1 MNIFEELYSNS
12 LFSDDEICSI
22 THYGTPRH
30 SGRYPWGSGENP
42 YQHSGDFLA
51 RVEKLQKEGYSEKE
65 IADKVNCSLKE
76 LRTYKAIAKAER
88 RADDVGRVQNM
99 NKKGLSKSEISK
111 ITGLPYSTVE
121 LYLKESADA
130 KRTSAQDT
138 ADYLKQQIKEK
149 GIIDVGLGVELDLN
163 VSRNNIDEAIII
175 LKAEGYPVY
184 PRRINN
190 PTNPDVSTTYLLAC
204 PEGTEY
210 EEVYKPGAI
219 HSIKDYT
226 SHDGGKTFK
235 TFQYPESLDSSRM
248 KIRYADEGGKE
259 RDGLIEIRPG
269 VEDLSLGNS
278 HYAQVRILVDGTH
291 YIKGMAVYNPDLP
304 EGCDILVNSNKGRDV
319 PIMGP
324 KNNTHLKPIK
334 NDPTNPFG
342 SLILP
347 KGQSYY
353 IGEDG
358 KEHLSLIN
366 KRQDEGDWYNW
377 DDSSLPAQFL
387 GKQRKQTIDAQ
398 LDLAI
403 ADKKVEYEEIMSLT
417 NPTVKKKCLETF
429 ANDCDSAATHLD
441 AAALPRQKYNVILPL
456 VSVKD
461 DEVFAPG
468 FKDGETVAL
477 VRFPHASTTE
487 IPILTV
493 NNKNKE
499 GRKLITT
506 DAIDAVGIN
515 KKNADRLSGAD
526 FDGDTVL
533 VIPTGR
539 VSKTGRG
546 KVTDI
551 INKEQY
557 PGLKDFDTKTAY
569 PEIPGMK
576 LLGKEDQQKK
586 MGEVSNLIM
595 DMTLKGAPPEDMEKV
610 IKHSMVII
618 DAEKH
623 RLNYKQSEIDNN
635 IKALEKEYKGH
646 YDENGKFTTGAST
659 LLTRANAEVNV
670 PKRRGQARI
679 NPDGSLFYLTAP
691 DSELYYTDSK
701 GNKVMR
707 TQKSTQMMETDD
719 PYSLSSGTPVEN
731 SYAHFSSVMKSMANN
746 SRKEMLATP
755 SLKYS
760 PEAAQEYSKEVQS
773 LKTRLLNAEKN
784 KTRERMAVAYAS
796 DRTKERLSIY
806 KEENPG
812 ASKSD
817 ISKERKKISQQEIEA
832 GRAKY
837 NSKRSMLKLSDREWE
852 AIQKGAIHEST
863 LKRIMNN
870 MDKGDLYSRALP
882 KTQVQL
888 TPMKIN
894 KMESMR
900 SNGYTTAQ
908 ISEALGVSTSTVQ
921 RYLRGES

>member
-1 MNIFEELYSNS
+1 MNFFEELYADA
-12 LFSDDEICSI
+12 LFPNILDDAL

-42 YQHSGDFLA
+42 YQHSGDFLS

-65 IADKVNCSLKE
+65 IADKMELTTKE
-76 LRTYKAIAKAER
+76 LRAYKSIAKAER
-88 RADDVGRVQNM
+88 RADDVGRVHNM
-99 NKKGLSKSEISK
+99 AEKGMTKSEIARV
-111 ITGLPYSTVE
+111 TGLAYSTIDM
-121 LYLKESADA
+121 YLKESSDA
-130 KRTSAQDT
+130 KRTAAQDT
-138 ADYLKQQIKEK
+138 AEFLKQQIKEK
-149 GIIDVGLGVELDLN
+149 GIIDVGSGVELDLN
-163 VSRNNIDEAIII
+163 VSRNNIEEAIII
-175 LKAEGYPVY
+175 LKSEGYPVY

-190 PTNPDVSTTYLLAC
+190 PTNPDVSTTFLLAC
-204 PEGTEY
+204 PLNTPY
-210 EEVYKPGAI
+210 EDVYKPGAI
-219 HSIKDYT
+219 HSITDFT

-235 TFQYPESLDSSRM
+235 KFQYPESLDSSRL
-248 KIRYADEGGKE
+248 KIRYADEGGLE

-269 VEDLSLGNS
+269 VKDLSLGNS
-278 HYAQVRILVDGTH
+278 HYSQVRILVDGTH

-304 EGCDILVNSNKGRDV
+304 EGCDVLVNSNKGPEV

-334 NDPTNPFG
+334 NDPENPFG

-353 IGEDG
+353 IGDDG

-366 KRQDEGDWYNW
+366 KRQDEGDWYEW
-377 DDSSLPAQFL
+377 DDSTLPAQFL
-387 GKQRKQTIDAQ
+387 GKQRKVTVDAQ
-398 LDLAI
+398 LNLAL
-403 ADKKVEYEEIMSLT
+403 ADKKVQYEEIMSLT
-417 NPTVKKKCLETF
+417 NPTVKKKMLETF

-441 AAALPRQKYNVILPL
+441 AAAMPRQKYNVILPL
-456 VSVKD
+456 TTIKD
-461 DEVFAPG
+461 NEVFAPG

-493 NNKNKE
+493 NNRNKE
-499 GRKLITT
+499 GKKFITT

-515 KKNADRLSGAD
+515 KHNADRLSGAD

-551 INKEQY
+551 VNKEQY
-557 PGLKDFDTKTAY
+557 PGLIGFDTKMAY

-576 LLGKEDQQKK
+576 LLGKEDQQIK

-595 DMTLKGAPPEDMEKV
+595 DMTLKGAPPEDMEKAM
-610 IKHSMVII
+610 KHSMVVI

-635 IKALEKEYKGH
+635 IRALEKEYKGH
-646 YDENGKFTTGAST
+646 YDENGKFTTSAST

-679 NPDGSLFYLTAP
+679 NEDGSLYYLIAP
-691 DSELYYTDSK
+691 DSELYYTNEK

-707 TQKSTQMMETDD
+707 TQKSTQMMETSDAFT
-719 PYSLSSGTPVEN
+719 LSSGTPIET
-731 SYAHFSSVMKSMANN
+731 SYAKYANSLKKYAN
-746 SRKEMLATP
+746 DARKEMINTKP
-755 SLKYS
+755 IEYS
-760 PEAAQEYSKEVQS
+760 SDAAKLYSKEVS
-773 LKTRLLNAEKN
+773 SIKSKLLTAEKN
-784 KTRERMAVAYAS
+784 KTRERMAVAYAN
-796 DRTKERLSIY
+796 DRTKERLSIF

-817 ISKERKKISQQEIEA
+817 ITKERKKISQQEIEA
-832 GRAKY
+832 GRYKY
-837 NSKRSMLKLSDREWE
+837 NSKRNPFTLTDNEWK
-852 AIQKGAIHEST
+852 AIQSGAIHEST
-863 LKRIMNN
+863 LKRVMNN
-870 MDKGDLYSRALP
+870 MDKHDLYSRALP
-882 KTQVQL
+882 KTQISL
-888 TPMKIN
+888 TPMKVN
-894 KMESMR
+894 KIQTMKA
-900 SNGYTTAQ
+900 NGYTTAQ
-908 ISEALGVSTSTVQ
+908 ISEAVGVSSSTVQ
-921 RYLRGES
+921 RYLRGDA